1 MRSCGPALVA
11 SRITTRRATMT
22 VRNKRAGL
30 KSNQPQKLNHKGV
43 YCTRTYM
50 TVTILGRHGRG
61 RRRLLFLKG
70 TGMKTA

>member
-1 MRSCGPALVA
+1 
-11 SRITTRRATMT
+11 MT

-30 KSNQPQKLNHKGV
+30 KSNQLQKLNRKGV
-43 YCTRTYM
+43 HCTRTYM

-70 TGMKTA
+70 VGMKTA